1 MAETTV
7 ILVRH
12 GQSEFN
18 VVYGKTRVDP
28 GIRDPKLTELGHRQ
42 AQAAAETL
50 RGLDIRR
57 VMTSPYTR
65 ALQTATIIGE
75 ALDLELTVDPH
86 IGERAAFTCD
96 IGTPRSV
103 LRSNW
108 PHLLLDH
115 IEENWWP
122 AMEESE
128 DALDIRGRAFRT
140 RMHDNGD
147 WRGTVVIS
155 HWGFIRTL
163 TGHRVGNCSILRFDP
178 AAGHP
183 GGGTVVSDTDVC

>member
-1 MAETTV
+1 M

-42 AQAAAETL
+42 AQAAAESL
-50 RGLDIRR
+50 RNLDFRR
-57 VMTSPYTR
+57 VLTSPYTR

-75 ALDLELTVDPH
+75 ALGLELTVDPH

-96 IGTPRSV
+96 IGTQRSA
-103 LRSNW
+103 LESDW
-108 PHLLLDH
+108 PHLQLDH

-122 AMEESE
+122 TMEESE
-128 DALDIRGRAFRT
+128 DALDVRGRAFRT
-140 RMHDNGD
+140 RMHDSHD
-147 WRGTVVIS
+147 WRGTVVVS

-178 AAGHP
+178 TADHP